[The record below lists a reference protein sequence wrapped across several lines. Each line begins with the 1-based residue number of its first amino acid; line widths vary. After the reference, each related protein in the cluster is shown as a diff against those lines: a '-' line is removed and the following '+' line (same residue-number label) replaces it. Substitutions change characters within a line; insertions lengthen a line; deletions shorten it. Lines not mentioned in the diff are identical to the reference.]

1 MEHLSDRL
9 SRPAPEARATT
20 TGIALWAILG
30 SNQDVSGVNGRVG
43 TILTSEYA
51 GDLHGGGAVECG

>member
-1 MEHLSDRL
+1 M
-9 SRPAPEARATT
+9 